1 MNPEVVRR
9 LLKQKPF
16 KRFVLCLATDYE
28 YEVDNVEHWRLIA
41 DNVIARSAEGMTDLI
56 NLKLVDRI
64 RIEDGFT
71 LEALDRLMK

>member
-1 MNPEVVRR
+1 VNPEVIRR

-28 YEVDNVEHWRLIA
+28 YEVDNIEHWRLLA
-41 DNVIARSAEGMTDLI
+41 DDVIARSAEGITDLI
-56 NLKLVDRI
+56 DLKLVERI

-71 LEALDRLMK
+71 FEELDRLMK